1 MLFCITQNVSILFNQ
16 ITLIIKWMSIRA
28 NVSILSNPLS
38 RIVKSKVFNLKM
50 DEHSSESNNFNY
62 KMDEYSSESFTRIYI
77 SSWMS
82 ILTINDGQNPLQEYI
97 YILMDE

>member
-1 MLFCITQNVSILFNQ
+1 MSILTNVSILTNQ

-38 RIVKSKVFNLKM
+38 RIIKSKVFNLKM
-50 DEHSSESNNFNY
+50 DEHSSES
-62 KMDEYSSESFTRIYI
+62 FTRIYI

-82 ILTINDGQNPLQEYI
+82 IHESNDFNYK
-97 YILMDE
+97 MDEH